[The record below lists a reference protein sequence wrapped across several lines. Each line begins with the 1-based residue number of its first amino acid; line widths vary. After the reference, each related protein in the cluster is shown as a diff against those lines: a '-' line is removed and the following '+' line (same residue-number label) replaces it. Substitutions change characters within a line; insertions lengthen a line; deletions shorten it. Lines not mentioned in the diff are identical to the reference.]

1 MRPHPTLKFC
11 NSLEECTSQLPHES
25 LSIRLGVLVCGGG
38 CGCGGA
44 PSRIK
49 IAGAG
54 ALGSALRAGEG
65 TSKCGIWGIVNKR
78 VSVGRLNCKAG
89 ARQLAAW
96 DSGLEGGT

>member
-11 NSLEECTSQLPHES
+11 NSLEEYTSQVPHES
-25 LSIRLGVLVCGGG
+25 LSIRLGVLVWGGG

-54 ALGSALRAGEG
+54 ALGSALRAGEALA
-65 TSKCGIWGIVNKR
+65 N
-78 VSVGRLNCKAG
+78 VGYG
-89 ARQLAAW
+89 
-96 DSGLEGGT
+96 GL